1 MTRKTYKQIITSPEV
16 WEQVEPKN
24 KKLIGQFL
32 KEKNTRSSDTTLKN
46 YESDLQIFF
55 TWNFLNNNNKFFI
68 DIKKLE
74 FSDFFSYATNELKW
88 GSARFSRM
96 RSVLSSLSNFI
107 EKFMDEEYPNYRN
120 LILKSIE
127 NMPKSTIREKTI
139 LKEQQINRVFE
150 YLEKNQEYQ
159 ISCWL
164 ALAIGSG
171 SRFSEI
177 LRFTTDIID
186 INNLAFNDIFI
197 ETSKPIKTKGRT
209 KQGKLLTK
217 YIIKDIFWERYQTW
231 LKIRNEILLKNN
243 KNHNYIFIKSDGE
256 IAKESLVRGWVSK
269 IEDIL
274 QVPFYPH
281 SLRHYV
287 TTYLANMGLP
297 YSLIKDIFGWESV
310 DMVTIYDDTTAKDK
324 NWNEL
329 KEFKKILDNKKIT

>member
-217 YIIKDIFWERYQTW
+217 YIIKDIFW
-231 LKIRNEILLKNN
+231 
-243 KNHNYIFIKSDGE
+243 
-256 IAKESLVRGWVSK
+256 
-269 IEDIL
+269 
-274 QVPFYPH
+274 
-281 SLRHYV
+281 
-287 TTYLANMGLP
+287 
-297 YSLIKDIFGWESV
+297 
-310 DMVTIYDDTTAKDK
+310 
-324 NWNEL
+324 
-329 KEFKKILDNKKIT
+329 